1 MSHKNTIRIQ
11 EEVIQ
16 PIRTDKWPLALVTEM
31 KLELKIKLENILLNL
46 SIEMHIMDQSTQ
58 ISTQILYMILT
69 REEEST
75 IWATNSNTV

>member
-1 MSHKNTIRIQ
+1 
-11 EEVIQ
+11 
-16 PIRTDKWPLALVTEM
+16 M

-58 ISTQILYMILT
+58 ISTQILYMIST

-75 IWATNSNTV
+75 I